1 MSIELEN
8 KLTEDENTEETVD
21 SPTVNDEE
29 TTAEGNQ
36 DSDETSTEYSTTD
49 DTDPDVE
56 NNDSSKEEKNDDLLV
71 DKLKN
76 NDYGELSN
84 DIDDII
90 QGKLR
95 QQINI
100 KKQEYIDSING
111 IEKDS
116 ETEPNDDA
124 NKEDETPGDE

>member
-56 NNDSSKEEKNDDLLV
+56 NND
-71 DKLKN
+71 
-76 NDYGELSN
+76 
-84 DIDDII
+84 II
-90 QGKLR
+90 QGKIR